1 MSISFPLRGEIQ
13 AIARRA
19 GLPYS
24 DAVRDIVRL
33 VAIAQLRGKD
43 FLNEDCVLVGG
54 MALRLR
60 GSNRFTIF
68 DTDSSTRRAP
78 VDERDITE
86 GLRFSADELEIV
98 PEDPA
103 YWTSGKKLKTAQPVR
118 YRAFFAG
125 TATTPIEDEF
135 SLTVNE
141 RGLTMQPEWFDLRT
155 PYPSLVFDPVP
166 QVPVMHLVEQT
177 AEKIL
182 GWCGNSLAKHY
193 LDLGWIARDLPD
205 ELDGERL
212 REQCQVKLEI
222 NKELFDD
229 FGRFNHADDL
239 VEPLNSPEHY
249 YGPLNRDRDRRKS
262 GIHFLGNSMSL
273 EEAKEHIRRGI
284 LPLLRG

>member
-1 MSISFPLRGEIQ
+1 MSISFPLRREIQ
-13 AIARRA
+13 AVAKRA

-33 VAIAQLRGKD
+33 VAIAQLCSKG

-78 VDERDITE
+78 VSERDIAD
-86 GLRFSADELEIV
+86 GLSFSADELEII
-98 PEDPA
+98 PGDPA
-103 YWTSGKKLKTAQPVR
+103 YWTNSKKLRIAQPVK
-118 YRAFFAG
+118 YKAFFAG
-125 TATTPIEDEF
+125 TATVPLEDEF

-141 RGLTMQPEWFDLRT
+141 RGLTMPPEWFDLRT
-155 PYPSLVFDPVP
+155 PYPSLIFDSVP
-166 QVPVMHLVEQT
+166 RVPVMHVVEQT

-193 LDLGWIARDLPD
+193 LDLGWIARDLFD

-212 REQCQVKLEI
+212 QEQCNVKLRI
-222 NKELFDD
+222 NKDLFNGFD
-229 FGRFNHADDL
+229 RFDGVDDL
-239 VEPLNSPEHY
+239 VEPLSEPDQY
-249 YGPLNRDRDRRKS
+249 YGPFNRDRERRET
-262 GIHFLGNSMSL
+262 GIHFLGDPMSL
-273 EEAKEHIRRGI
+273 EEAKSHVRKGI
-284 LPLLRG
+284 VPLLGG